1 MYVERIPNR
10 NSPPAILLRESYRDG
25 GKIKK
30 RTLANLSDWPAA
42 KIEALRRVLRGEAV
56 AASDPKALTLLRS
69 LPHGHVAAALGT
81 LHKLGLDRLLA
92 QGGRQPKRETALC
105 TAMIV
110 ARLVDHCSKLATSR
124 LLDDETATCSLGQVL
139 GLGSVDQR
147 ELYEALDWLIGQQ
160 ERIEAALA
168 RRHLKNGMLV
178 LYDVSSTYF
187 EGRTCALAKFGY
199 NRDGKKGKLQIVFGL
214 LCTAEGCP
222 VAVEVFE
229 GNVGDPSTLQSQI
242 TKLKRRFDLDRVV
255 LVGDRGMITAA
266 RLEET
271 IKPAGLDWITALR
284 APAVRA
290 LAEAGTLQLSLF
302 DKRDL
307 AEITSPDYP
316 GERLMVCR
324 NPLLADERARK
335 RGELL
340 DATERKLHG
349 IQARVRR
356 DKKPLRG
363 KDKIGLAVGADLNH
377 YKMAKHFVV
386 TITDD
391 DLTFARNTTQIDA
404 EAALDG
410 VYVLRTSLAPEA
422 LDATATVKALQT
434 TRRRRARLPQHQD
447 HRSRGATDSS
457 STVRSRAGPCPVVH
471 ARLLSRMG
479 TCARRSSRSCSTITI
494 RRPPKPLAAPSSPKP
509 SAPKPHIARPPP
521 NAPTTGCRSTASARC
536 STISR
541 PSPATQ
547 WRWRKTRTPP
557 SCSIRNSRKSR
568 HVPSSS
574 STSPSSRSQ
583 YQTSRRPNP

>member
-242 TKLKRRFDLDRVV
+242 TKLKQRFELDRVV

-284 APAVRA
+284 APAIRA
-290 LAEAGTLQLSLF
+290 LAEAGQLQLSLF

-340 DATERKLHG
+340 DATERKLHD
-349 IQARVRR
+349 IQTRVRR

-422 LDATATVKALQT
+422 LDATATV
-434 TRRRRARLPQHQD
+434 RAYKQLAGVERAF
-447 HRSRGATDSS
+447 RSIKTIDLE
-457 STVRSRAGPCPVVH
+457 VRPIH
-471 ARLLSRMG
+471 H
-479 TCARRSSRSCSTITI
+479 RRSDRVRAHVLLCMLAYYLEWHMRQALKPILFDDHDPQAAEAARSSIVAKAQRSEAAHRKAATKRTDDGLPVHSF
-494 RRPPKPLAAPSSPKP
+494 RSLLDDLATVTRNTMAMAQNPDASFVLYPQLTQ
-509 SAPKPHIARPPP
+509 IQAR
-521 NAPTTGCRSTASARC
+521 AFQLLDVAV
-536 STISR
+536 
-541 PSPATQ
+541 
-547 WRWRKTRTPP
+547 
-557 SCSIRNSRKSR
+557 KS
-568 HVPSSS
+568 
-574 STSPSSRSQ
+574 
-583 YQTSRRPNP
+583 